1 MSYFSELSRF
11 ALGFSAITVLFSCGG
26 ADPEGSEQSTQAN
39 ENLSEIS
46 TPADHSEASATDGE
60 GGENSDFS
68 SESVDSPT
76 VFLGIMPQTSGP
88 LQRSS
93 WGDLIM
99 SGDILLSVVDVGAEP
114 RRALVLN
121 ADVGQVEMLQFE
133 MDMTMGM
140 SMGGE
145 DLVMM
150 DTPKVTFTIES
161 ELTSI
166 AEDGSLDIRWLY
178 KSVDV
183 AEGVGMMAG
192 QGELMEAEMRGLVG
206 MGGQQTLNAL
216 GYPMVSTLSG
226 TGGLS
231 PRMQEQM
238 RSVESMLESAAFVLP
253 AVSVGV
259 GASWE
264 TLREL
269 ENNGF
274 SFLVHQVVQLT
285 ELTDTEASFSV
296 STTQVIGD
304 SAPQVPNLPEGA
316 EVDVTSLESSG
327 SGQITM
333 VEGMINS
340 KSVRS
345 ELDLAIEMTV
355 SGIAP
360 DPVAMALQNQTG
372 LIMTSELASE

>member
-1 MSYFSELSRF
+1 VSYFSELSRF